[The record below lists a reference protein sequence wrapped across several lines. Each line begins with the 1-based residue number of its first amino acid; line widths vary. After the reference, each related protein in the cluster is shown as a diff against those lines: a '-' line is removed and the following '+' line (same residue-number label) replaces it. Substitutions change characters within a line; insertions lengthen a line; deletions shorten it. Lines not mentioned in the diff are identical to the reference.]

1 MVISFSLTV
10 GVLLWQ
16 RRTENPPPRSAQ
28 PAAALPRIAAAV
40 EAPEAPTP
48 PAAAVGDSEP
58 PPAQHGDAIPTQDMA
73 EQDSSNL
80 VPMEIT
86 LRYLSGKK
94 KWEVRLK
101 SASEDSMTVQIRI
114 LSAASRSES
123 AIQHTFAAYELLRLG
138 YKDDLVLQTGDQIT
152 LQSAPYRDLVKVV
165 GFE

>member
-1 MVISFSLTV
+1 MVISFALTA
-10 GVLLWQ
+10 GVLLRQ
-16 RRTENPPPRSAQ
+16 RRNENPPAPSAQ

-40 EAPEAPTP
+40 EPPARPAAPVGDSAPTP
-48 PAAAVGDSEP
+48 PAQRRGT
-58 PPAQHGDAIPTQDMA
+58 IPTQDTE

-114 LSAASRSES
+114 LSSASRSES

-152 LQSAPYRDLVKVV
+152 LQSAPYRDMVKAI

>member
-40 EAPEAPTP
+40 EAPTP

-58 PPAQHGDAIPTQDMA
+58 PPARHGDAIPTQDMA

-86 LRYLSGKK
+86 LRYLTGKE
-94 KWEVRLK
+94 KWEARLK
-101 SASEDSMTVQIRI
+101 NSSEESMTVGIRI
-114 LSAASRSES
+114 LSAGSRSES

-138 YKDDLVLQTGDQIT
+138 FKDDLVLQTGDQIT